1 MFIIIRWHYH
11 TSTNVV
17 YSLRFKTKLTFE
29 HNLRYET
36 KHTFGETSLKL
47 RQTNWNVARINVNVV
62 ADTCVPP
69 TRLQTR
75 NVFPLSQMKHKTPL
89 PSCELGK
96 DAVSSDKSGCTLRK
110 PMRFS
115 FEPLSLWSLRRL
127 HLTTHWSHKSVS
139 SYTWSISRH
148 LL

>member
-1 MFIIIRWHYH
+1 MLH
-11 TSTNVV
+11 TPSI
-17 YSLRFKTKLTFE
+17 SKQ
-29 HNLRYET
+29 NLRYET

-96 DAVSSDKSGCTLRK
+96 DAVAPIKADA
-110 PMRFS
+110 
-115 FEPLSLWSLRRL
+115 LSENP
-127 HLTTHWSHKSVS
+127 
-139 SYTWSISRH
+139 
-148 LL
+148 